1 MRTPAK
7 TLDQMSKVVVGFLK
21 GDRIKGYVC
30 EFSALEDSF
39 DLLPQDD
46 PLQGQAIKV
55 EMKNLKAVFFVWE
68 FAGNPEYHKS
78 RRAGAPGDGRTI
90 EVTFT
95 DGEKIVGR
103 SEGYNSQ
110 RIGFFMFPA
119 DARGNNIRIFV
130 VTKNTRQVKLV

>member
-1 MRTPAK
+1 MDVNTAKKTPRMRTPAK

-68 FAGNPEYHKS
+68 FAGNPEYHNPGV
-78 RRAGAPGDGRTI
+78 RAHPGTAGQS
-90 EVTFT
+90 
-95 DGEKIVGR
+95 K
-103 SEGYNSQ
+103 
-110 RIGFFMFPA
+110 
-119 DARGNNIRIFV
+119 
-130 VTKNTRQVKLV
+130 